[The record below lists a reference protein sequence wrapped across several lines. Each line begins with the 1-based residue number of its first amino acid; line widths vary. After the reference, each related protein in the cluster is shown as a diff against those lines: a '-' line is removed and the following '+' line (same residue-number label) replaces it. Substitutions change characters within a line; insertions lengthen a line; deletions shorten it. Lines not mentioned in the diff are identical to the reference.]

1 MNNRLFIIAAA
12 LMALAIVL
20 GAFGAHAL
28 QAKLSAEQLLSFET
42 GIKYQVYHA
51 IGLLILAFNCDKLH
65 SKTCKLATILMLTG
79 LACFSGS
86 IYLFTLG
93 HLIGVSF
100 SSMIWWV
107 TPLGGLLL
115 ILSWFIFIKAGLK
128 AHR

>member
-1 MNNRLFIIAAA
+1 MNNRLLIIAAS
-12 LMALAIVL
+12 LMAIAIVL

-28 QAKLSAEQLLSFET
+28 QAKLSSEQLLSFET
-42 GIKYQVYHA
+42 GVRYQVYHA

-65 SKTCKLATILMLTG
+65 PKTCKLATLLMLTG

-93 HLIGVSF
+93 HLIGESF
-100 SSMIWWV
+100 SSMLWWI

-115 ILSWFIFIKAGLK
+115 IISWLIFIKAGLK